1 MVIFAAVLF
10 AFTVYAAYQLGRY
23 EDKHGREDK

>member
-10 AFTVYAAYQLGRY
+10 AFTVYAAYQLGQY
-23 EDKHGREDK
+23 EAKHGRQDK